1 MAESSDYK
9 KTLNLPETAFPMKAN
24 LPQNEPK
31 RLDFWREIDLYAR
44 IRQAS
49 QGRPKFVLHDGPP
62 YANARIHIGHALNK
76 ILKDVVVK
84 SRTMMGFDAPYIPGW
99 DCHGLPIEHAVD
111 KKLGSKKKEMSEAD
125 FRRACRAFADE
136 NIDLQR
142 EDFIRLGVL
151 GDWFNPYTTMSFRYE
166 ALIADALGRFM
177 QTGTV
182 YKGLK
187 PVHWC
192 TYCQTALAEAEV
204 EYRDHTS
211 PSIYV
216 RFRMSDDAV
225 TQLDLP
231 IEKPLYAVIWT
242 TTPWTLPA
250 NLAIAVKPDFDY
262 DVVEHDGTNY
272 LLASELT
279 NQVAQTLGW
288 SDYKVVK
295 VFKGASLEHLTYR
308 HAFLPRQGMFV
319 LGDYVT
325 VDAGTGLVHTAPGHG
340 ADDFNTGR
348 RYGLDIYTPVNHRG
362 QFTDDVPLWA
372 GMHVFKANPL
382 IVEHL
387 RERGALLKAETIT
400 HSYPH
405 CWRCKNPVIF
415 RATEQWFISMD
426 SRVIPSREDGEGSP
440 AEMPQ
445 KPGGSLADARDDTLR
460 ERALAEID
468 KVKWYPAWGHDR
480 MRGMVENRPDWC
492 ISRQRLWGVP
502 ITVLYCEGCGEAVT
516 SPELFAKVKEIFEAE
531 GADAWFDRPASD
543 FYGAAR
549 AKCGGSEYRK
559 ERDILDVWF
568 DSGSSNIA
576 VLQTRPELTWPA
588 DLYLEGHDQHRGWFQ
603 SSLLIGTGV
612 EGGAP
617 YRGVVTCGFVLN
629 EVGDKMSK
637 SSGNAL
643 SPQDVIKQSGAD
655 ILRLWVAT
663 ADYTDDITFGPQI
676 LTRVGEGYR
685 KLRNTARY
693 LLANLHDFDPA
704 KDALSAEELNDVDKW
719 ALARASEAFERCR
732 RAYEEYE
739 FHAVYHRMLE
749 LCTVD
754 LSALYIDISKD
765 AIYCDAPASH
775 SRRSAQTAMY
785 LIAHGLT
792 AVLAPILSFTADE
805 IYLELPGPKE
815 PSVHLTQ
822 FPAIDTPIVDVAAW
836 ERILRVREAVSKV
849 LERDRAA
856 GKIGKSID
864 ADVQLHC
871 DVAPAVLTGTAKV
884 DLSKIFIVSH
894 VDFAPA
900 DGAVADAVE
909 VEGVGRVGIT
919 TTAARGR
926 KCGRCWLYREE
937 VANDGDLCER
947 CERVVATLAP
957 AEAPTI

>member
-31 RLDFWREIDLYAR
+31 RLDFWREIDLYTR
-44 IRQAS
+44 IREKSA
-49 QGRPKFVLHDGPP
+49 GRPKFVLHDGPP

-125 FRRACRAFADE
+125 FRRACRAFAEE

-151 GDWFNPYTTMSFRYE
+151 GDWFNPYKTMSFPFE
-166 ALIADALGRFM
+166 AAIAGALGRFM
-177 QTGTV
+177 QTGMV

-216 RFRMSDDAV
+216 RFRMSDEAV
-225 TQLDLP
+225 RELDLP

-272 LLASELT
+272 IVASELT
-279 NQVAQTLGW
+279 QQVAQTVGW
-288 SDYKVVK
+288 MDYKVVK

-308 HAFLPRQGMFV
+308 HAFLPREGKIV

-348 RYGLDIYTPVNHRG
+348 RYGLEVYTPVNHRG
-362 QFTDDVPLWA
+362 QFTDDVPLWG

-387 RERGALLKAETIT
+387 AERGELLKGGTIT

-426 SRVIPSREDGEGSP
+426 DKG
-440 AEMPQ
+440 
-445 KPGGSLADARDDTLR
+445 LR
-460 ERALAEID
+460 ERALSEIE

-516 SPELFAKVKEIFEAE
+516 SPELFAKVEELFEAE
-531 GADAWFDRPASD
+531 GADAWFERPASD
-543 FYGAAR
+543 FYSAPC
-549 AKCGGSEYRK
+549 AKCGKSEYRK

-568 DSGSSNIA
+568 DSGTSQIA
-576 VLQTRPELTWPA
+576 VLKTRPELTWPA

-603 SSLLIGTGV
+603 SSLLIATGV

-617 YRGVVTCGFVLN
+617 YRGVVTCGFILN
-629 EVGDKMSK
+629 EGGDKMSK

-663 ADYTDDITFGPQI
+663 VDYTDDIAFGPQI

-704 KDALSAEELNDVDKW
+704 TDALSAEELNDVDKW
-719 ALARASEAFERCR
+719 ALARAAEAFERCR

-754 LSALYIDISKD
+754 LSALYLDISKD

-785 LIAHGLT
+785 LIARGLT
-792 AVLAPILSFTADE
+792 SVLAPILSFTADE
-805 IYLELPGPKE
+805 VYLELPGPKE
-815 PSVHLTQ
+815 PSVHLTEL
-822 FPAIDTPIVDVAAW
+822 PKVDTPIVDVAAW
-836 ERILRVREAVSKV
+836 DRIFRIREAVSKV
-849 LERDRAA
+849 LERARAA
-856 GKIGKSID
+856 GQIGKSID
-864 ADVQLHC
+864 ADVRLHC

-900 DGAVADAVE
+900 DESVADAVE
-909 VEGVGRVGIT
+909 IDGVGRVGIT

-937 VANDGDLCER
+937 VLSDGDLCER
-947 CERVVATLAP
+947 CDRVVATLAP
-957 AEAPTI
+957 SEAPTV